1 MTRIQLTDK
10 VTDSLAKMSDGN
22 IGALNV
28 LLQLRLKEGGV
39 MKVIHLDS
47 IKIYG
52 SDIWVLYKDC
62 CGEDINKLVH
72 VLNENRMGEL
82 ETQTIK
88 HHIENCLP
96 LEQ

>member
-1 MTRIQLTDK
+1 MTRIQLTD
-10 VTDSLAKMSDGN
+10 TITESLAKMADGN
-22 IGALNV
+22 PGAVTV
-28 LLQLRLKEGGV
+28 LLQLMPMENGV

-52 SDIWVLYKDC
+52 SDIWVLYKNC

-88 HHIENCLP
+88 HHIDNCLP